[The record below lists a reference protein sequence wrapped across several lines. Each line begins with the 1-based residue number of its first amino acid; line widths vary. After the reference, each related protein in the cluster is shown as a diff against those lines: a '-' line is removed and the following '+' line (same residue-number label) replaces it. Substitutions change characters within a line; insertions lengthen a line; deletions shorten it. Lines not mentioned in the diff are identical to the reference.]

1 MSGKHIV
8 HLTEPWSSP
17 SDTTLSCHRLG
28 KDCQPSVCLRK
39 RHVEKGVGNN
49 SGRTEEK
56 ADDIVSLLIPQ
67 LVEKQPQST
76 GPGTS
81 SQFSSS
87 DLNHLSPTSSGE
99 PPADIVIDT
108 TTGFARIVRSGL
120 DSSLLN
126 EVTPSPM
133 AGYVSLY
140 DIPDATAQEQLNTF
154 RRVFLPLFAFV
165 HIPDSTSAL
174 QLRHQRPFLW
184 LVIMSLTTNSAGQ
197 QIVMGDTIRRIVS
210 QQALAEQEKSMDL
223 LLGILCYIAW

>member
-1 MSGKHIV
+1 
-8 HLTEPWSSP
+8 
-17 SDTTLSCHRLG
+17 
-28 KDCQPSVCLRK
+28 
-39 RHVEKGVGNN
+39 
-49 SGRTEEK
+49 
-56 ADDIVSLLIPQ
+56 
-67 LVEKQPQST
+67 
-76 GPGTS
+76 
-81 SQFSSS
+81 
-87 DLNHLSPTSSGE
+87 
-99 PPADIVIDT
+99 
-108 TTGFARIVRSGL
+108 
-120 DSSLLN
+120 
-126 EVTPSPM
+126 M

-140 DIPDATAQEQLNTF
+140 DMPDATAQEQLNTF